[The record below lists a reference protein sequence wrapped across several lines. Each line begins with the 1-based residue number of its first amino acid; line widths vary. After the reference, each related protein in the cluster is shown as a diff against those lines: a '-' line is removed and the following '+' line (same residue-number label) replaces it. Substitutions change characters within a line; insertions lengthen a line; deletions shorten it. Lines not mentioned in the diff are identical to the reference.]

1 MKLFARFVLYIL
13 IINRRMIMAKT
24 LVLFYSRPGANY
36 VSGNIV
42 NLKKGNCLVVAE
54 KIAALTG
61 ADMFQVE
68 PLKDYSAD
76 YTRCT
81 EEAQEELRAGA
92 RPAYKGDI
100 DISLYDTIIVG
111 YPIWWGTFPMP
122 LWTFLENHDFS
133 GKKIVPFSTHEGSG
147 LGSSVSDLKKICVGA
162 TVTAGIAIK
171 GSRANNCDTEIK
183 KIVANI

>member
-1 MKLFARFVLYIL
+1 
-13 IINRRMIMAKT
+13 MAKT
-24 LVLFYSRPGANY
+24 LILVYSRAGANY

-54 KIAALTG
+54 KIAATLRQAQGTDS
-61 ADMFQVE
+61 ADIFQVLPE
-68 PLKDYSAD
+68 KEYSAD
-76 YTRCT
+76 YTKCT
-81 EEAQEELRAGA
+81 EEAQAELRAAA

-100 DISLYDTIIVG
+100 DVSPYDTIVVG

-147 LGSSVSDLKKICVGA
+147 LGSSVSDLKKICTGA
-162 TVTAGIAIK
+162 TVTAGAAIK
-171 GSRANNCDTEIK
+171 GSHAETCDAEIA

>member
-1 MKLFARFVLYIL
+1 
-13 IINRRMIMAKT
+13 MAKT
-24 LVLFYSRPGANY
+24 LILVYSRAGANY

-54 KIAALTG
+54 KIREKVKQVQGDGTVDL
-61 ADMFQVE
+61 FQVE
-68 PLKDYSAD
+68 PVKEYSAD

-92 RPAYKGDI
+92 RPACKGDI
-100 DISLYDTIIVG
+100 DISLYDTIVVG

-122 LWTFLENHDFS
+122 LWTFLENHDFK

-171 GSRANNCDTEIK
+171 GSRANDCDAEIA

>member
-1 MKLFARFVLYIL
+1 MS
-13 IINRRMIMAKT
+13 KT
-24 LVLFYSRPGANY
+24 LILVYSRAGANY

-54 KIAALTG
+54 KIAATLRQAQG
-61 ADMFQVE
+61 ADSTDIFQVLPE
-68 PLKDYSAD
+68 KEYSAD
-76 YTRCT
+76 YTKCT
-81 EEAQEELRAGA
+81 EEAQAELHANT
-92 RPAYKGDI
+92 RPAYKGEI
-100 DISLYDTIIVG
+100 DISGYDTIVVG

-147 LGSSVSDLKKICVGA
+147 LGSSVSDLKKICAGA
-162 TVTAGIAIK
+162 TVTTGVAIK
-171 GSRANNCDTEIK
+171 GSRAESCDAEIT

>member
-1 MKLFARFVLYIL
+1 
-13 IINRRMIMAKT
+13 MAKT
-24 LVLFYSRPGANY
+24 LILVYSRAGANY

-42 NLKKGNCLVVAE
+42 NLKKGNCRVVAE
-54 KIAALTG
+54 KIAATLRQAQG
-61 ADMFQVE
+61 ADSADIFQVE
-68 PLKDYSAD
+68 PQKEYSAD
-76 YTRCT
+76 YTKCT
-81 EEAQEELRAGA
+81 EEAQAELRANA

-100 DISLYDTIIVG
+100 DISPYGTIVVG

-147 LGSSVSDLKKICVGA
+147 LGSSVSDLKKICAGA
-162 TVTAGIAIK
+162 TVVPGIAIK
-171 GSRANNCDTEIK
+171 GSRAESCDSDVA